1 MRKSLLF
8 ISLTLLNLAA
18 FAQGTQTVK
27 GIIID
32 KDSKSPLAMAVIA
45 CTDDANQNLVAEAD
59 SAGNFIIKNVP
70 VGKHQFVARYVG
82 YNERVLTNI
91 EVNSGKQV
99 DLTVEMEESVKKNL
113 GEVKI
118 GARKTGE
125 TINEMATVSTR
136 TFDVHETE
144 RYAGSRQDPAR
155 MASNFAGVQGT
166 DDSRND
172 IVVRGNSP
180 LGVLWRFEDIDIF
193 NPNHFAIPG
202 SSGGPLSIINNK
214 YLSNSDFMTG
224 AFAAEYGNAVASVFD
239 LHMRNG
245 NKDKVEFTGQVGILG
260 TEAAIEGPL
269 SKKHKASFI
278 ATYRYSNFNFLQ
290 KAHIPIGTKSIP
302 EYQDASLRL
311 NFPIGK
317 KSKLAF
323 FAIGGISNIDL
334 IVHKDTVPPT
344 ELYGENDRDQYFAS
358 SIYVAGASFSHII
371 NPKTFTKITIANQG
385 QAVDAHHDRVY
396 RDSAYKVTD
405 IHPIMGYH
413 FGQSKWSIS
422 WFVNHKIN
430 SATTLKAG
438 IHADRFSFNYKDSIR
453 EFTPNWK
460 YRWNY
465 EGSAFL
471 IQPYVQM
478 KHSFNEK
485 FFMTAGLHAQYYT
498 GTNSKSLEPRIGFN
512 YSLPN
517 QQKLTLGYGLH
528 SQMQPYYTYF
538 YRQGTDQ
545 PSSDGMYNK
554 NMDFT
559 RSHQVVLGYEKQ
571 LNPFLRIKA
580 ETYYQYLYNVP
591 IETRAGS
598 SFSILNEGSG
608 FSRMF
613 PDTLVNK
620 GYGQNKGI
628 ELTVEKFFN
637 KGYFFLLT
645 GSLYDSKAKG
655 NDNAWRNTDF
665 NGQYAANA
673 VAGTEKK
680 IGKSSFNVSGKLTIG
695 GGKRFSPIDTM
706 ASRIKGEMVVVD
718 AARNTKKMANYF
730 RFDMK
735 LGWKYNSHKYGL
747 THEIAID
754 LINVTGHKNELSYTY
769 QPDNVKLGIDPVV
782 KQYQLGFLPLLYYKI
797 DF

>member
-1 MRKSLLF
+1 
-8 ISLTLLNLAA
+8 
-18 FAQGTQTVK
+18 
-27 GIIID
+27 
-32 KDSKSPLAMAVIA
+32 
-45 CTDDANQNLVAEAD
+45 
-59 SAGNFIIKNVP
+59 
-70 VGKHQFVARYVG
+70 
-82 YNERVLTNI
+82 
-91 EVNSGKQV
+91 
-99 DLTVEMEESVKKNL
+99 MEESVKKNL

-245 NKDKVEFTGQVGILG
+245 NKDKVEFTGQVGVLG
-260 TEAAIEGPL
+260 TEASIEGPL
-269 SKKHKASFI
+269 SKKHKASFL

-334 IVHKDTVPPT
+334 LVHKDTVPPT

-371 NPKTFTKITIANQG
+371 NAKTFTKITIAKQG

-413 FGQSKWSIS
+413 FGQNKLSIS
-422 WFVNHKIN
+422 WFVNHKF
-430 SATTLKAG
+430 SGATTMKAG
-438 IHADRFSFNYKDSIR
+438 IHADEFSFNYKDSIR

-465 EGSAFL
+465 QGNAFL

-478 KHSFNEK
+478 KHSFNEQ

-498 GTNSKSLEPRIGFN
+498 GSNSKSLEPRIGFN
-512 YSLPN
+512 YSLPH

-538 YRQGTDQ
+538 YRQGTDK
-545 PSSDGMYNK
+545 PSSDGMYNMH
-554 NMDFT
+554 MDFT

-580 ETYYQYLYNVP
+580 ETYYQYLFNVP

-608 FSRMF
+608 FVRMF
-613 PDTLVNK
+613 PDTLANK
-620 GYGQNKGI
+620 GFGQNKGV

-645 GSLYDSKAKG
+645 GSLYDSKAKA
-655 NDNAWRNTDF
+655 NDNVWRNTDF
-665 NGQYAANA
+665 NGHYAVNA

-680 IGKSSFNVSGKLTIG
+680 FGKSSFNVSGKLTIG

-706 ASRIKGEMVVVD
+706 ASRIKGEMVVID
-718 AARNTKKMANYF
+718 AQRNTKKMANYF

-754 LINVTGHKNELSYTY
+754 LINVTSHRNELSYTY

>member
-8 ISLTLLNLAA
+8 ITLCLFQLAA

-45 CTDDANQNLVAEAD
+45 CTDDANQNLVGEAD
-59 SAGNFIIKNVP
+59 SLGNFIIKNVP

-82 YNERVLTNI
+82 YNERILTNI

-99 DLTVEMEESVKKNL
+99 DLMVEMEESVKKNL
-113 GEVKI
+113 GEVRI

-245 NKDKVEFTGQVGILG
+245 NKDKIEFTGQVGILG

-269 SKKHKASFI
+269 SKKHKASFL

-290 KAHIPIGTKSIP
+290 KARIPIGTKSIP

-344 ELYGENDRDQYFAS
+344 ELYGENDRDQYFGS
-358 SIYVAGASFSHII
+358 NIYVAGASFSHII

-385 QAVDAHHDRVY
+385 QTVDANHDRVY
-396 RDSAYKVTD
+396 RDSSYKVTA
-405 IHPIMGYH
+405 IKPIMGYH
-413 FGQSKWSIS
+413 FGQSKWSLS
-422 WFVNHKIN
+422 WFVNRKFS
-430 SATTLKAG
+430 SATTLKSG
-438 IHADRFSFNYKDSIR
+438 IHADMFSFNYKDSIR

-460 YRWNY
+460 YRWTY

-471 IQPYVQM
+471 IQPYIQM
-478 KHSFNEK
+478 KHSFNEQ

-498 GTNSKSLEPRIGFN
+498 GSKSKSLEPRIGFN
-512 YSLPN
+512 YSLPH

-545 PSSDGMYNK
+545 PSSNGMYNQ

-559 RSHQVVLGYEKQ
+559 RSHQVVLGYDKQ
-571 LNPFLRIKA
+571 INPFLRVKA
-580 ETYYQYLYNVP
+580 ETYYQYLFNVP
-591 IETRAGS
+591 IEKRAGS

-608 FSRMF
+608 FVRMF

-620 GYGQNKGI
+620 GVGKNMGV

-645 GSLYDSKAKG
+645 GSLYDSKARG
-655 NDNAWRNTDF
+655 NDNVWRNTDF
-665 NGQYAANA
+665 NGRYAVNA

-680 IGKSSFNVSGKLTIG
+680 IGKSAFNVSGKLTIG
-695 GGKRFSPIDTM
+695 GGKRYTDPDTA
-706 ASRIKGEMVVVD
+706 ASRLKGELVVLD
-718 AARNTKKMANYF
+718 SKRNEKRMANYF

-735 LGWKYNSHKYGL
+735 LGWKYNSHKHGI

-754 LINVTGHKNELSYTY
+754 LINLTAHKNELSYTY
-769 QPDNVKLGIDPVV
+769 QPDNVKLGIDPFV